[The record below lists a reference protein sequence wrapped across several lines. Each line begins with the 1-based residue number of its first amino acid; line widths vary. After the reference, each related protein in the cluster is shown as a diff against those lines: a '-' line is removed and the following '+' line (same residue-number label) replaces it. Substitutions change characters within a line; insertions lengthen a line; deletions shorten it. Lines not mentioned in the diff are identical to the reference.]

1 VITSPADEATA
12 YPVFSGD
19 QLDRLRRY
27 GTVHLA
33 RTGEVLFS
41 PDDDSYDLLVVLS
54 GQVEVT
60 HESQD
65 GSVPLARH
73 GRGHFAGELNLL
85 TGQRPFLTARAT
97 ADSEI
102 LEITPARLRDLLAR
116 ETEIADILVQA
127 LIARRRRRISGDA
140 AYAAIEIVG
149 TGQSAQALALRSFL
163 SRNTIAYH
171 WVDIDQADAPGDVL
185 SSIGAT
191 RDSLP
196 VAITPTRVLMNAG
209 PAELAAVLGLAHRLN
224 DGRLFDVLVA
234 GAGPAGLAAAL
245 YGASEGLAVAVVD
258 RTAPGGQAGT
268 SSRIENYLG
277 FPNGISGAELTTRAT
292 IQAQRF
298 GALLASPCRVDR
310 ITAGGEHFAVLLA
323 DGTSVSTRAV
333 VAATGAIYRRLPLPD
348 WQRLE
353 GAGIYYAATALEAEL
368 CAGGGVVVL
377 GGGNS
382 AGQAALYL
390 ARSCAHVTIVIRR
403 ASLAA
408 SMSQYLIDRVEANQ
422 HISVAA
428 TTIIEAVNGR
438 DHLESVTLRNTVTND
453 IVDVAIRGLFCFIGA
468 KPASRW
474 LRGDVARDEDGFVLT
489 DVAVPSGAFTRR
501 PRLPYE
507 TSVDGLF
514 AAGDIRVGSMKRVGA
529 AVGEG
534 SSVIRSVHQ
543 YLADCSSAS

>member
-1 VITSPADEATA
+1 
-12 YPVFSGD
+12 
-19 QLDRLRRY
+19 
-27 GTVHLA
+27 
-33 RTGEVLFS
+33 
-41 PDDDSYDLLVVLS
+41 
-54 GQVEVT
+54 
-60 HESQD
+60 
-65 GSVPLARH
+65 
-73 GRGHFAGELNLL
+73 
-85 TGQRPFLTARAT
+85 
-97 ADSEI
+97 
-102 LEITPARLRDLLAR
+102 
-116 ETEIADILVQA
+116 
-127 LIARRRRRISGDA
+127 
-140 AYAAIEIVG
+140 
-149 TGQSAQALALRSFL
+149 
-163 SRNTIAYH
+163 
-171 WVDIDQADAPGDVL
+171 
-185 SSIGAT
+185 
-191 RDSLP
+191 
-196 VAITPTRVLMNAG
+196 MNAG
-209 PAELAAVLGLAHRLN
+209 PAELAAVLGLARRLD

-258 RTAPGGQAGT
+258 KTAPGGQAGT

-298 GALLASPCRVDR
+298 GALLASPRRIDR

-323 DGTSVSTRAV
+323 DGASLSARTV
-333 VAATGAIYRRLPLPD
+333 VAATGAIYRRLPLPS

-368 CAGGGVVVL
+368 CAGGAVVVL

-382 AGQAALYL
+382 AGQAVLYL

-403 ASLAA
+403 ASLTA
-408 SMSQYLIDRVEANQ
+408 SMSRYLIDRIEANQ

-428 TTIIEAVNGR
+428 ATIVEAVSGR

-453 IVDVAIRGLFCFIGA
+453 IVDVASRGLFCFIGA

-474 LRGDVARDEDGFVLT
+474 LPGDVARDDDGFVLT
-489 DVAVPSGAFTRR
+489 DVAVPSGAFTGR

-514 AAGDIRVGSMKRVGA
+514 AVGDIRVGSMKRVAA

-543 YLADCSSAS
+543 YLGAFPDRAASDDPAPSQQPTVQPT